1 MPKNMERVSPWI
13 LSLESIHYL
22 GTSEYFCENFNC
34 EAINWSGVV
43 NVYSMQISLVMSTW
57 FILVMIEMTH
67 HVHHI
72 FGLWQWCNFSWL
84 DFIHTY
90 SIIIKKWHK
99 KEIFWRILDCQESP
113 VLCRTN
119 SLLIY
124 LISKQASLNAFFKS
138 ILVVFIWQLEILVT
152 ALPIRPRLFKRWI
165 ALSTG

>member
-13 LSLESIHYL
+13 LSLESIYYL
-22 GTSEYFCENFNC
+22 GTSEYLCENFNC
-34 EAINWSGVV
+34 DAINWSGVV

-90 SIIIKKWHK
+90 SIILKNDIKRKYSEEYSTVK
-99 KEIFWRILDCQESP
+99 KVLFCVELIPSWFISSP
-113 VLCRTN
+113 NKRDLMLFLRAFLLCLSGN
-119 SLLIY
+119 L
-124 LISKQASLNAFFKS
+124 KS
-138 ILVVFIWQLEILVT
+138 
-152 ALPIRPRLFKRWI
+152 
-165 ALSTG
+165 